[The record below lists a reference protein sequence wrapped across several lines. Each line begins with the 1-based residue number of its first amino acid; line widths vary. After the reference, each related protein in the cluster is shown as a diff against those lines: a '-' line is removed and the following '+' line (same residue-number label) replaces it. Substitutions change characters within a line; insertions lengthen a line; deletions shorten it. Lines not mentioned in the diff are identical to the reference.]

1 MAQLS
6 AVFQISVYALCCLA
20 SLMLAVADD
29 TPLPHLITLPL
40 AVVALIVTER
50 KHSFRLPTFATNLL
64 GTMALAYTLVRMSPL
79 FLRLL
84 RGGGIPEQGVLA
96 EVVFAS
102 HFLVFLSWIVFFL
115 HKRPREYWAMCTLSV
130 LQVAIGAL
138 LTSSGTYGILLA
150 CYVLLGIWTLSI
162 FSIEQARMQLAESEP
177 IGGPQSRRADG
188 SGASYVM
195 LAATHP
201 KTSSLD
207 AYWQRPSRPRNT
219 IHLDPNERWISIRFV
234 TGMLATAL
242 VSILI
247 SSCFVVL
254 TPRVWAGRLTTLGT
268 FEEDQPILETGFT
281 ETVELGGE
289 SRISESNELALE
301 VRVFNNDTGEG
312 MDVDAYALKLGQD
325 EPLFRGAVLETY
337 ENRKWSTKFV
347 TADLTRSFPGL
358 GTRSVRQE
366 IRIQPL
372 QSGVLFA
379 MFPIGQCTLHERPF
393 VAWQTSADVLMRF
406 RRPSDFDVL
415 GYRFGAGNQGS
426 GIPFNKPIEMT
437 VHSPAEWTR
446 GLRVRGTARSE
457 SFDEAYLQI
466 PEHGLERLRELAKQI
481 VQRARNEGRS
491 TEKEIALQLEAYLK
505 DTPEFVYTLDIEQV
519 DADLDP
525 LEDFLFN
532 TKAAH
537 CEYYASALALMLR
550 AVGIRSRLVSGF
562 KGGSLNQF
570 SREFEVQQRHAHAW
584 VEALVGE
591 YWITLDPTPA
601 RERSEVVRRAAPQLL
616 TWHDLKTFVESL
628 WSNYVANADIGRQQ
642 ARIYQPLVQMAR
654 EWWTAIKEHKIGWTQ
669 VADFFRG
676 TLKSPDKWFSWQ
688 GALLTLLLIAVGIPA
703 FFVSRRAAMGLRRLW
718 RYLFGQSYASRDV
731 IAFYE
736 RFRKI
741 CRARGLVR
749 ERTQT
754 QREFVAG
761 VDRSLNSLLASAGLA
776 AFPRQLVDTF
786 YEVRFGGVPLDA
798 ETAIELDENLT
809 RLEQSLKDPEHRRA

>member
-20 SLMLAVADD
+20 SLMLAVADE

-40 AVVALIVTER
+40 AVVALILTER
-50 KHSFRLPTFATNLL
+50 QQAFRLPTFATNLL
-64 GTMALAYTLVRMSPL
+64 GTMALGYTLVRMSPL

-102 HFLVFLSWIVFFL
+102 HFLVFLSWIVFFM

-138 LTSSGTYGILLA
+138 LTSSGTYGVLLA
-150 CYVLLGIWTLSI
+150 CYLLLGIWTLSI

-177 IGGPQSRRADG
+177 IAGPHASRAEG
-188 SGASYVM
+188 SGTPYVIV
-195 LAATHP
+195 AVTHP

-219 IHLDPNERWISIRFV
+219 IHLDPNERWISARFV
-234 TGMLATAL
+234 TGILATAL

-247 SSCFVVL
+247 SACFVVL
-254 TPRVWAGRLTTLGT
+254 TPRVWAGRMATLGT
-268 FEEDQPILETGFT
+268 FEEDQPIVETGFT

-289 SRISESNELALE
+289 SRISESNDLALE
-301 VRVFNNDTGEG
+301 VRVFNNDTGEE
-312 MDVDAYALKLGQD
+312 MDVAEYALKLGQE

-337 ENRKWSTKFV
+337 ENRKWSTQFV
-347 TADLTRSFPGL
+347 MADLARSFPGP

-366 IRIQPL
+366 IRIQPM

-379 MFPIGQCTLHERPF
+379 MFPVRQCFLHERSF
-393 VAWQTSADVLMRF
+393 VAWQNSADVLMRY
-406 RRPSDFDVL
+406 RQSDIDL
-415 GYRFGAGNQGS
+415 LRNRFGAGNQGS

-437 VHSPAEWTR
+437 VHAPAESSR
-446 GLRVRGTARSE
+446 GLRVPRTARTE
-457 SFDEAYLQI
+457 SFDEAYLQM
-466 PEHGLERLRELAKQI
+466 PEQGLTRLQELARQI
-481 VQRARNEGRS
+481 AQRARNEGRS

-505 DTPEFVYTLDIEQV
+505 DTPDFIYTLDIEQ
-519 DADLDP
+519 DDEDLDP

-562 KGGSLNQF
+562 KGGSPNQF
-570 SREFEVQQRHAHAW
+570 SGEFEVQQRHAHAW

-591 YWITLDPTPA
+591 RWITLDPTPA
-601 RERSEVVRRAAPQLL
+601 RERSEVVRRAAPRML
-616 TWHDLKTFVESL
+616 TWHDLKSFVESL

-642 ARIYQPLVQMAR
+642 ARIYQPLVQMVR
-654 EWWTAIKEHKIGWTQ
+654 EWWTAIKERKIGWTQ
-669 VADFFRG
+669 VAAFFRA

-688 GALLTLLLIAVGIPA
+688 GALLTLVLITVGIPA
-703 FFVSRRAAMGLRRLW
+703 FFLAKRAAKGLRRLW
-718 RYLFGQSYASRDV
+718 RYLFGRSRASRDV

-749 ERTQT
+749 DRTQT

-776 AFPRQLVDTF
+776 AFPRQLVDRF
-786 YEVRFGGVPLDA
+786 YEVRFGGVPLDP
-798 ETAIELDENLT
+798 EIAIELDQNLT
-809 RLEQSLKDPEHRRA
+809 RLEQSLKAPEHR